1 MKKRTP
7 SKVFH
12 LVLEIPG
19 LQLDPKEKKELEVS
33 MEVLNRQAEL
43 LGLLGPLGP
52 EPAFIFFPEE
62 RKQ

>member
-1 MKKRTP
+1 MKKKPP
-7 SKVFH
+7 SKAFH
-12 LVLEIPG
+12 IVMEIPG
-19 LQLDPKEKKELEVS
+19 LQLDPKGKKELEVS

-43 LGLLGPLGP
+43 LGLVDPLGP